1 MATSQPL
8 KYKRK
13 QILTASR
20 GATERIKE
28 VEIRYFKGL
37 AEQSRVTG
45 SFNFRPTTNISDRFT
60 PQPWT
65 AARPQYY
72 RSTATRKQG
81 QL

>member
-1 MATSQPL
+1 MAISQPP

-13 QILTASR
+13 QILTTSR

-45 SFNFRPTTNISDRFT
+45 SCNFRPTTNISDRFT

-65 AARPQYY
+65 AAHPRVLQV
-72 RSTATRKQG
+72 
-81 QL
+81 